1 MTKVFVGK
9 KHGASALKV
18 SLVKLLINDLG
29 HGRKL
34 NICSAFV
41 NSACT

>member
-9 KHGASALKV
+9 EYESALKV

-29 HGRKL
+29 HGGKL
-34 NICSAFV
+34 NICSTFV
-41 NSACT
+41 NSACA